1 MRKLRGTSSPPR
13 FPDIPSGLVPL
24 TLSRHHYYQ
33 RSRPA
38 CRAMRFGVTS
48 QMPPSFLLIPG
59 LLLLSTYIKRTSR
72 RQRCS
77 PLLTYVVDS
86 MRRLLSTANRFGTKV
101 VASLSFSA
109 RPDFNIWRFAAPQIS
124 LRRG

>member
-13 FPDIPSGLVPL
+13 FPDFPFGLVPL

-33 RSRPA
+33 PSGPA
-38 CRAMRFGVTS
+38 CRAMPFSVTS

-59 LLLLSTYIKRTSR
+59 LPLLSTYIKRTSR
-72 RQRCS
+72 RERCS

-86 MRRLLSTANRFGTKV
+86 MQTLLSLSMKLCIKV
-101 VASLSFSA
+101 DVSHIFSA
-109 RPDFNIWRFAAPQIS
+109 
-124 LRRG
+124 